1 VAHTLIVYSTTDGQT
16 LRICQCLQEVV
27 QQGGH
32 QVTLVDIVQAGAC
45 DLQRYDA
52 IVIGASIHYGK
63 HAPIVLDF
71 VKRHCALLGS
81 RPSAFFSVNVVARK
95 PNKNTP
101 ATNPYLQKFLRQI
114 AWRPDHLAVF
124 AGKINYPIYGPLDRL
139 AIRLIMWMTNG
150 PTAPDAVVEFTDW
163 DQVRVFGRVLATGL
177 QVDGKPADRPVA

>member
-1 VAHTLIVYSTTDGQT
+1 MRWVRLNRKWLYQLQNRLSRGTHLIVYSTTDGQT

-45 DLQRYDA
+45 DLQRYDT

-71 VKRHCALLGS
+71 VKRHCTLLGNK
-81 RPSAFFSVNVVARK
+81 PSAFFSVNVVARK

-114 AWRPDHLAVF
+114 AWRPD
-124 AGKINYPIYGPLDRL
+124 RL
-139 AIRLIMWMTNG
+139 AASRARSTIQSTVRW
-150 PTAPDAVVEFTDW
+150 TAWQSA
-163 DQVRVFGRVLATGL
+163 
-177 QVDGKPADRPVA
+177 